1 MFKFTQNPDQS
12 ADSSLGVVVSG
23 MNPVGLTVPPDYQV
37 CECTY
42 SEPGLTVRFVTRS
55 ALNFAKYKEEGWVIS
70 ERELAEEIEFRRRQ
84 SGNVTEPLPAAEL
97 ERIKQNI
104 VNALSVWWN
113 DENGNSK
120 PVKVSVGS

>member
-12 ADSSLGVVVSG
+12 ANSSLGVVVSG
-23 MNPVGLTVPPDYQV
+23 MNSVGLTVPPDHQV

-42 SEPGLTVRFVTRS
+42 SEPGLTFAFLTRS
-55 ALNFAKYKEEGWVIS
+55 ALDFAKYKQEGWVIS
-70 ERELAEEIEFRRRQ
+70 ERELAEEIEFSRRQ
-84 SGNVTEPLPAAEL
+84 PGKVPEPLPAVEL

-120 PVKVSVGS
+120 PVKIRVKP